1 MWQVVKIS
9 KPYLGHLEFQMDL
22 RQETGAPK
30 SPSEVHHNIQM
41 THLKKEQTGEH
52 LHCEKC
58 TLDLGLNLF

>member
-9 KPYLGHLEFQMDL
+9 RPYLGHLEFQMDL

-41 THLKKEQTGEH
+41 THLKKEQTGEY
-52 LHCEKC
+52 L
-58 TLDLGLNLF
+58 TL